1 MATDTVSP
9 TVRDQDGRTAAHAH
23 NPGPAVGIM
32 EAMSDAIAYLN
43 RRILEEEGGSPSVF
57 ACTEAIAACLTKL
70 DNSLDQLR
78 EFVTQLEKAQQQLD
92 HTSPAIAASE
102 LGPSQPKRDTADGRP
117 SLPADATVG
126 THPEEALLLARD
138 ASFRLEGM
146 AKVLER
152 EMTQE
157 QQDYAR
163 PRLVRDIIKL
173 NSVVMTALAK
183 DDVAKLAD
191 LAEIVGEEATHG

>member
-1 MATDTVSP
+1 MATHTVP
-9 TVRDQDGRTAAHAH
+9 VAVADEHGRAAAVAH
-23 NPGPAVGIM
+23 NLGPAVGIV

-70 DNSLDQLR
+70 DHSLEQLR
-78 EFVTQLEKAQQQLD
+78 EFVTQLEKGRC
-92 HTSPAIAASE
+92 PAIAASE
-102 LGPSQPKRDTADGRP
+102 LGPSQLKRDTADGSP

-126 THPEEALLLARD
+126 THPEEALLLARN

-157 QQDYAR
+157 HQDYAR

-191 LAEIVGEEATHG
+191 LAEIVGEEAIHG